1 MSFVYYNCLLFMLFF
16 IIFLIFENNLKS
28 PKKIK
33 VLIFFGLFT
42 LLLRYLSL
50 ILLCLLKNIEV
61 IYKLRVFVY
70 LDYLSI
76 LVLAISLFYIYLRF
90 NKLSFNK
97 FYIISLILFIIYF
110 LGIKYL
116 DLGVS
121 LSKNFG
127 YIINIKGEEII
138 NGVILIILGGIFLAL
153 LFFIDK
159 PNTLKRQVLF
169 LNFAI
174 ILMIIEIS
182 LMVFEIKIFPYVII
196 SEGVFLLNVYKGIN
210 NFKKT

>member
-16 IIFLIFENNLKS
+16 IIFLLFENNFKS

-33 VLIFFGLFT
+33 ILIFFGLFT

-50 ILLCLLKNIEV
+50 ILLCLLKDIEV
-61 IYKLRVFVY
+61 IYKFRAFVY

-76 LVLAISLFYIYLRF
+76 VVLAISLFYIYLRF

-127 YIINIKGEEII
+127 YIINIKGEEIV
-138 NGVILIILGGIFLAL
+138 NGVSLIILGIIFLSL

-159 PNTLKRQVLF
+159 PNILKREVLF
-169 LNFAI
+169 LILTMI
-174 ILMIIEIS
+174 IMIIEIA
-182 LMVFEIKIFPYVII
+182 LMVFKIKIFPYLIL
-196 SEGVFLLNVYKGIN
+196 SEGIFLLNVYKGIN

>member
-16 IIFLIFENNLKS
+16 IVFLLFENNFKS

-33 VLIFFGLFT
+33 ILIFFGLST

-50 ILLCLLKNIEV
+50 ILLCLLKDIEV
-61 IYKLRVFVY
+61 IYKFRAFVY

-76 LVLAISLFYIYLRF
+76 VVLAISLLYIYLRF

-121 LSKNFG
+121 LSKSFG
-127 YIINIKGEEII
+127 YIINIKGEEIV
-138 NGVILIILGGIFLAL
+138 NGVSLIILGIIFLSL

-159 PNTLKRQVLF
+159 PNILKREVLF
-169 LNFAI
+169 LILTMI
-174 ILMIIEIS
+174 IMIIEIA
-182 LMVFEIKIFPYVII
+182 LMVFKIKIFPYLIL
-196 SEGVFLLNVYKGIN
+196 SEGIFLLNVYKGIN